1 MQVVPEHMA
10 AEVSA
15 AETSLKVWEAWPGN
29 HIFCCDGRCMV
40 GPDVGVT
47 AFAAAL
53 TTGASA
59 GFWIFVGPSLA
70 LPYRLV
76 GALLYVLTIGFMI
89 LTATTDPGIVP
100 SNRSMD
106 EAEADACANMQKSV
120 TINGVTVPLKWCRTC
135 RIFRPPR
142 AAHCSECN
150 VCVEKF
156 DHHCPWM
163 GQCIGRRNYRF
174 FLGFV
179 ISVCALCAYTL
190 VLSAYGAYRAVRLP
204 PPNSRP
210 AVGLPP
216 DFISRV
222 MFVAPVPTG
231 LVVFTAVIM
240 LCVAPLACYH
250 CSLVC
255 NNTTTAE
262 EIKET
267 YGEHNPF
274 SRSTVENCHEACCSE
289 RGEPRVRMRA
299 PFGKRLDTCQ
309 LISGDA
315 GERGGER
322 GGGDDGVD
330 DDNGGA
336 SRGSIDGGGAE
347 DVSNDDEGDE
357 RESRLERGRLS
368 GPTGGGGGGGAIA
381 THSSAGGGE
390 PEAVVMAAAMVAT
403 AADGRTIEL
412 SPAELEAAR
421 LAMSP
426 QARLAGLGLRTADCS
441 GTPADLKAE
450 LRGANSV

>member
-1 MQVVPEHMA
+1 
-10 AEVSA
+10 
-15 AETSLKVWEAWPGN
+15 
-29 HIFCCDGRCMV
+29 
-40 GPDVGVT
+40 
-47 AFAAAL
+47 
-53 TTGASA
+53 
-59 GFWIFVGPSLA
+59 
-70 LPYRLV
+70 
-76 GALLYVLTIGFMI
+76 
-89 LTATTDPGIVP
+89 
-100 SNRSMD
+100 MD

-120 TINGVTVPLKWCRTC
+120 TINGVTVPLVAAPAASSARHA
-135 RIFRPPR
+135 RIAQVQRLR
-142 AAHCSECN
+142 R
-150 VCVEKF
+150 KF
-156 DHHCPWM
+156 DHHCQWM
-163 GQCIGRRNYRF
+163 GQCIGRRNCRF

-190 VLSAYGAYRAVRLP
+190 VLSAYGAYRAVRFP

-315 GERGGER
+315 G
-322 GGGDDGVD
+322 
-330 DDNGGA
+330 
-336 SRGSIDGGGAE
+336 S
-347 DVSNDDEGDE
+347 
-357 RESRLERGRLS
+357 
-368 GPTGGGGGGGAIA
+368 
-381 THSSAGGGE
+381 
-390 PEAVVMAAAMVAT
+390 AAASAAAATTASMTTT
-403 AADGRTIEL
+403 AAPVAVA
-412 SPAELEAAR
+412 SMAEAR
-421 LAMSP
+421 RRFRM
-426 QARLAGLGLRTADCS
+426 T
-441 GTPADLKAE
+441 T
-450 LRGANSV
+450 RG